1 MKKKFY
7 MNLEPQEEHN
17 NINTLKKELKAEIK
31 EQPFDIA
38 IEKLTDQIDISVTG
52 GVAHISM
59 PEPLL
64 MVATMM
70 LKKIEL
76 LNNNNL
82 NLDRGIQR

>member
-38 IEKLTDQIDISVTG
+38 IEKVVLTFWG
-52 GVAHISM
+52 GIIVHIL
-59 PEPLL
+59 EDL
-64 MVATMM
+64 
-70 LKKIEL
+70 
-76 LNNNNL
+76 
-82 NLDRGIQR
+82 